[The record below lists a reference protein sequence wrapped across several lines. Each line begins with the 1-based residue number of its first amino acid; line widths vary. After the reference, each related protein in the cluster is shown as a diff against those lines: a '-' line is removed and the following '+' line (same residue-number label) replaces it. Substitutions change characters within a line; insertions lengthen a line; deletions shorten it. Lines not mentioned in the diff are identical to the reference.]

1 MRCDAQYAG
10 VLAFDILRNDFHR
23 PFVDGKANRDNIE
36 EQITIGVLSGDLEP
50 VTQDEVNLAIQL
62 VDDLIQ
68 TNREKSPRSS
78 ADESK

>member
-23 PFVDGKANRDNIE
+23 PFVNGKANRDNIE

-50 VTQDEVNLAIQL
+50 VTQKEVDLAINL
-62 VDDLIQ
+62 VDDLILMER
-68 TNREKSPRSS
+68 NK
-78 ADESK
+78 K